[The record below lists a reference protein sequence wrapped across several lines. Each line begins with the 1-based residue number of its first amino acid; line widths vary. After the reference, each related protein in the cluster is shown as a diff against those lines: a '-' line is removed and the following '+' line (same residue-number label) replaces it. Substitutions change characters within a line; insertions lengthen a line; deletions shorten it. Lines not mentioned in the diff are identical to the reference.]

1 MQAQKLTLFNFLIL
15 EKDFLQKSFITSTTD
30 LLLTNNI
37 VCVPKGS
44 FRWAA
49 FDACG
54 CGRQL
59 RFRRDRKFSIFLHRT
74 LLPQPHESNAA
85 RLNEPLIC
93 FAHSFTPFV
102 KDKEKE
108 AQNGLIF
115 TKQNSMYFLL
125 KLVVLRIFNLWPI
138 FLWEKS
144 NFWADKNVCSKDL
157 GKWLSSPSSGET
169 SLCVEIHA
177 KNY

>member
-44 FRWAA
+44 FRWTA

-54 CGRQL
+54 CDRQL

-74 LLPQPHESNAA
+74 LLPQPHSSNEWALSLPIQGLETLWQINVPPSTKLSLFPI
-85 RLNEPLIC
+85 RKIRKIDLRDGIWIWELFLRSLFCSTKILIWGYC
-93 FAHSFTPFV
+93 MVQIGT
-102 KDKEKE
+102 
-108 AQNGLIF
+108 I
-115 TKQNSMYFLL
+115 
-125 KLVVLRIFNLWPI
+125 
-138 FLWEKS
+138 
-144 NFWADKNVCSKDL
+144 
-157 GKWLSSPSSGET
+157 
-169 SLCVEIHA
+169 
-177 KNY
+177 